1 MNRNKTILLGNSVNL
16 LSNNNNRSYEE
27 LILNLC
33 KKYSC
38 DKHSLEYKD
47 LNKPLPLLYEEILHT
62 AIKCKHNKDVIKN
75 IKADLIKE
83 LNQIGINDYHKEYM
97 ELGIKN
103 IFTSNYDYNLEKSIS
118 EKPKN
123 ENILPETKFSLFRRK
138 KINNSYIWHIHG
150 EIDNENSLVLGYDNY
165 VSYLSEMKKYSS
177 SKSVTHKD
185 IIRSPYYYNNFDMNF
200 DKIDGK
206 IKYSWVDL
214 FLRDD
219 VHIVGLKLDYSE
231 IDLWWL
237 IANKGYK
244 KLINPQ
250 TKNRYGETIVH
261 YFKENNNSNS
271 DRAKISMLKSF
282 GADIRIYN
290 IKKNDDYKFNHDKIL
305 KEIKTI

>member
-16 LSNNNNRSYEE
+16 LTNNNKKSYEK

-33 KKYSC
+33 SKYSC
-38 DKHSLEYKD
+38 DKHSLIYKD
-47 LNKPLPLLYEEILHT
+47 LNKPLPLLYEELLHT
-62 AIKCKHNKDVIKN
+62 AIKCNHNKDVIKN
-75 IKADLIKE
+75 IKADLIEE
-83 LNQIGINDYHKEYM
+83 LNQIGINDYHKQYM

-118 EKPKN
+118 GKPIN
-123 ENILPETKFSLFRRK
+123 ENILRENKFSLFRRK

-150 EIDNENSLVLGYDNY
+150 EINNENSLVLGYDNY
-165 VSYLSEMKKYSS
+165 VSYLSEMKKYLSS
-177 SKSVTHKD
+177 ASVTHKER
-185 IIRSPYYYNNFDMNF
+185 IRSPYNFKNFDRNF
-200 DKIDGK
+200 DKTDNK
-206 IKYSWVDL
+206 IKYSWTDL
-214 FLRDD
+214 FFRDD

-237 IANKGYK
+237 IATKGYK

-271 DRAKISMLKSF
+271 DMAKISMLKSF
-282 GADIRIYN
+282 GVDIREYN
-290 IKKNDDYKFNHDKIL
+290 IKREDDYKFNHDKIL
-305 KEIKTI
+305 KEIKI